1 MDTGTSDPGR
11 LLTNAKKRRGVARA
25 SITRL
30 TNRLKDLEAD
40 LGADKT
46 LELAQRMSQ
55 KLCDVDSEFRTHHH
69 AVIDLIDDEETLA
82 KEQELLD
89 THDDLVSELSVRVKQ
104 VIAAASPSSNE
115 SSRRI
120 ATRKLTHLQK
130 SLASITSAISDPST
144 APSDVCL
151 VKQYE
156 E

>member
-55 KLCDVDSEFRTHHH
+55 KLCDVD
-69 AVIDLIDDEETLA
+69 
-82 KEQELLD
+82 
-89 THDDLVSELSVRVKQ
+89 
-104 VIAAASPSSNE
+104 
-115 SSRRI
+115 
-120 ATRKLTHLQK
+120 
-130 SLASITSAISDPST
+130 
-144 APSDVCL
+144 
-151 VKQYE
+151 
-156 E
+156 